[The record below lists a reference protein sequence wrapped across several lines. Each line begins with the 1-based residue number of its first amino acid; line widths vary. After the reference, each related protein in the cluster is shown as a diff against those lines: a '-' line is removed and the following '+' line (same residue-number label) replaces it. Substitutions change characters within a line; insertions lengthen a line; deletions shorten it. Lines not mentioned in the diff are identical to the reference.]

1 MEFVVFVLG
10 FLALAIVAPIAIIGH
25 YVTRWRSIRTLS
37 TEEER
42 TLTDLLASTDR
53 IRERITNLEKVLDAE
68 APAGGMTHEP

>member
-42 TLTDLLASTDR
+42 TLTDLLASADR
-53 IRERITNLEKVLDAE
+53 MRERITNLEKVLDAE
-68 APAGGMTHEP
+68 APGWRNDV

>member
-68 APAGGMTHEP
+68 APGWRNDP

>member
-53 IRERITNLEKVLDAE
+53 MRERITNLEKVLDAE
-68 APAGGMTHEP
+68 APGWRNDA